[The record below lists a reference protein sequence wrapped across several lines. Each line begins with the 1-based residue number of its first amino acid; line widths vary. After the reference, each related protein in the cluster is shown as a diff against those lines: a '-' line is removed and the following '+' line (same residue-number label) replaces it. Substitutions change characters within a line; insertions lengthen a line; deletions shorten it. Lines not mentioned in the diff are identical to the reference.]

1 LNKRYILAK
10 IRQVGDSLPR
20 ILENK
25 VSLAVIAL
33 AIICTST
40 LAQENT
46 TDFGMMK
53 SDATFNVAFG
63 ESYQAEDDALQ
74 NDPGD
79 YSLWINRALNLTY
92 LGRLNESME
101 SHQKALDLID
111 DILKKDPKNID
122 AWKMQGT
129 ALAYLGQYDDAI
141 KSYEKAIEISNQ
153 TLERNPRD
161 ADAWWHKAESLE
173 ILGKSMAA
181 INAYNKVI
189 ELNSSKA
196 IGAWIRK
203 ADLSEY
209 NDSVEAFD
217 KATELMP
224 KGASRKLESVWTG
237 NNASILVNLWCD
249 KEQILSVSIHDVEG
263 LGSYNKSSK
272 SYDRTLTINS
282 KSISNWL
289 VDPGLKYALQQ
300 HQKDEATQNIKLPPK

>member
-1 LNKRYILAK
+1 MAK
-10 IRQVGDSLPR
+10 SALTM
-20 ILENK
+20 
-25 VSLAVIAL
+25 IAL
-33 AIICTST
+33 VILCTSAM
-40 LAQENT
+40 AQENI

-63 ESYQAEDDALQ
+63 ESFQADDDALQ
-74 NDPGD
+74 NDPGN

-101 SHQKALDLID
+101 SYQKALDLID
-111 DILKKDPKNID
+111 EILKKDPKNID

-161 ADAWWHKAESLE
+161 AEAWWHKAESLE

-203 ADLSEY
+203 ADLLEY

-217 KATELMP
+217 RATELMP

-249 KEQILSVSIHDVEG
+249 KEQILSVSIHDLEG
-263 LGSYNKSSK
+263 LGRYNESFK

-282 KSISNWL
+282 KFVSNWL

-300 HQKDEATQNIKLPPK
+300 HQKDESKARCKI